1 MFFLNLS
8 TAISSPSKGVVRAAK
23 TPSKLLA
30 MTASFLGFRSILD
43 VPQVFLAQP
52 EIMADFVEHNLPD
65 PLLDL
70 IFRGGKAFNR
80 LLIDNDNV
88 GRDIAV
94 IGTAGHERDAVIEPE
109 QRAGRGSGRAA
120 GGRAARDQD
129 GPVLA

>member
-1 MFFLNLS
+1 MIFFLNPS
-8 TAISSPSKGVVRAAK
+8 TAISSPAKGVVRAAK

-70 IFRGGKAFNR
+70 IIRSGDPLDR
-80 LLIDNDNV
+80 LLVDNDDV
-88 GRDIAV
+88 GREV
-94 IGTAGHERDAVIEPE
+94 
-109 QRAGRGSGRAA
+109 A
-120 GGRAARDQD
+120 GGWPTA
-129 GPVLA
+129 LAGAP